1 MYTAKRKNLNG
12 YYQRW
17 LNSTEDSLYKSYSQP
32 SQYKLQAW
40 ARCKSIM
47 REYNGSNIRI
57 TGHNSS
63 QFSAAF
69 VTDDTFYVITKDNIY
84 SMPLSEVR

>member
-1 MYTAKRKNLNG
+1 MYTAKDKDLND
-12 YYQRW
+12 YYQKW
-17 LNSTEDSLYKSYSQP
+17 LNSTEANINDAYGRP
-32 SQYKLQAW
+32 SAKKCWAW

-69 VTDDTFYVITKDNIY
+69 TTDTDFYVITKANIY
-84 SMPLSEVR
+84 RMPLSEVQ

>member
-1 MYTAKRKNLNG
+1 MYTAKDKDLND

-17 LNSTEDSLYKSYSQP
+17 LNSTENTIYKAYSRP
-32 SQYKLQAW
+32 SRYKVA
-40 ARCKSIM
+40 AFERCEDI
-47 REYNGSNIRI
+47 RDEYNGYSLRI

-69 VTDDTFYVITKDNIY
+69 VTDDTFYVITKENIY
-84 SMPLSEVR
+84 RMPLSEVK

>member
-1 MYTAKRKNLNG
+1 MYTAKQKDLND

-17 LNSTEDSLYKSYSQP
+17 LNSTENTIWKAYSRPSRYKV
-32 SQYKLQAW
+32 A
-40 ARCKSIM
+40 AFERCESIM

-69 VTDDTFYVITKDNIY
+69 TTDTDFYVITKNNIY
-84 SMPLSEVR
+84 RMPLSEVK